1 MFNVWYNLFTGSC
14 QGNEKKN
21 EKKPH
26 PKTQTNIHWKLNSK
40 NLVIAVK

>member
-1 MFNVWYNLFTGSC
+1 MYGTIFLLVLVKVM
-14 QGNEKKN
+14 KKN

-40 NLVIAVK
+40 NVVIAVK